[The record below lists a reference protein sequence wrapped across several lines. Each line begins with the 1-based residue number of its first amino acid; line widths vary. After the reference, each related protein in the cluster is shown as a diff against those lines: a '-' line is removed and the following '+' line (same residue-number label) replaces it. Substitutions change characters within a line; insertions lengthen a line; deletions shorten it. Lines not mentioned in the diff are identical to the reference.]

1 MKRIFALF
9 LVSIMLW
16 SLTAC
21 GGSQITQEQPGDDE
35 NMQSSE
41 QEANDR
47 QSESGDA
54 LAGEGDGIIYE
65 SYEAYDNAWSDF
77 NSHINEKS
85 GGHEIVSVH
94 QSTVM
99 PIGLKNFTY
108 LLPLSFL
115 GQSYAMSGKFDL
127 DLEAN
132 MLQGAWAKDVKLSYD
147 EKQEYLL
154 TGTDDAGSALELKI
168 KYDKKSESLR
178 LEGYKDGALELLFE
192 YCKTPDGY
200 AAQYHCQDV
209 VGMEKL
215 DAVYGLCT
223 YRPIFAG
230 LRGSCGSVD
239 NEPAEPGS
247 IYGGGFDKQ
256 SFIDG
261 ATHFFTI
268 TDGEFVGKLDG
279 QDF

>member
-1 MKRIFALF
+1 MKRTFALF
-9 LVSIMLW
+9 LVFIML
-16 SLTAC
+16 LTLAAC
-21 GGSQITQEQPGDDE
+21 GGRQPGDDE
-35 NMQSSE
+35 NIQSSG
-41 QEANDR
+41 QEANNR
-47 QSESGDA
+47 EPEPGDA
-54 LAGEGDGIIYE
+54 LSDEGDGIVYA

-77 NSHINEKS
+77 NSYIINKS
-85 GGHEIVSVH
+85 EGHEIVSVH

-115 GQSYAMSGKFDL
+115 GQSYAMSGKFDP
-127 DLEAN
+127 DLEAG
-132 MLQGAWAKDVKLSYD
+132 MLQKAWSKDVKLSYD
-147 EKQEYLL
+147 ENQGYLL
-154 TGTDDAGSALELKI
+154 TGTDDAGSALELKVR
-168 KYDKKSESLR
+168 YDKKSDSLR
-178 LEGYKDGALELLFE
+178 LEAYKDGALELLFE

-209 VGMEKL
+209 VGMDKT

-223 YRPIFAG
+223 YRLIFAG
-230 LRGSCGSVD
+230 ENGSCSRFD
-239 NEPAEPGS
+239 NVTSEPDS

-256 SFIDG
+256 SFIEG

-268 TDGEFVGKLDG
+268 ADGEFAGKLGG